1 MNKAETVPTSATGI
15 LVTIYKIEISE
26 GNCFVSFFVVI
37 VLNEPNP
44 HLCCQEQFH
53 LRNSLN
59 MLIESVVV
67 MLWKLLYHGC
77 QVGFK
82 NVVILPQKAEY
93 FVFVQMLLCFFY
105 D

>member
-1 MNKAETVPTSATGI
+1 M
-15 LVTIYKIEISE
+15 
-26 GNCFVSFFVVI
+26 I
-37 VLNEPNP
+37 VLNEQNP

-93 FVFVQMLLCFFY
+93 FVFVQMLL
-105 D
+105 DALANTNSSGETLKQGTKG